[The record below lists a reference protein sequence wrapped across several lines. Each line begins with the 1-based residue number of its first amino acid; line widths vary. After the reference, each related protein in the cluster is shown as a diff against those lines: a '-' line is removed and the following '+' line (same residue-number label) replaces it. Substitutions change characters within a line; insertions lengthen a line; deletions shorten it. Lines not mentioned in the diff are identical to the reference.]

1 MALVDTEQARTR
13 RRPRRAHALITSL
26 AVAAAFAVVCGGS
39 VARADN
45 AAAVVYN
52 SIPSPLPPNM
62 ISQGF
67 QSNQVSEV
75 GDFVHLSGTN
85 RMLRTVTVTMSDW
98 ALKST
103 PANVTYCVPTA
114 NCFSSGGSDGT
125 GGFFYPITLDVYAGV
140 PGTPNTKGALLAT
153 VTQPIAV
160 PWRPPA
166 ATSPAC
172 PNGTAWRAGDGNC
185 YNGYAFNA
193 TFDLGGLNVTLP
205 DDVVIGV
212 AYNTMTYGAH
222 PIGVDGPY
230 NSLNVGLVGTPNP
243 GDNPD
248 RVFLNSSNPQWYNGG
263 GAGGTFREDT
273 GWTGNGTVPFTITA
287 ASSIPSDVY
296 VNPAFTG
303 NGDPDG
309 AGPASSIGYDA
320 FSTVQAW
327 DQRRHRRRHRP
338 RGSRHVQREPERRQE
353 RHARR

>member
-1 MALVDTEQARTR
+1 
-13 RRPRRAHALITSL
+13 L

-103 PANVTYCVPTA
+103 PANVAYCVPTA

-125 GGFFYPITLDVYAGV
+125 GGFFHPITLDVYAGV

-166 ATSPAC
+166 ATSPA
-172 PNGTAWRAGDGNC
+172 
-185 YNGYAFNA
+185 
-193 TFDLGGLNVTLP
+193 
-205 DDVVIGV
+205 
-212 AYNTMTYGAH
+212 
-222 PIGVDGPY
+222 
-230 NSLNVGLVGTPNP
+230 
-243 GDNPD
+243 
-248 RVFLNSSNPQWYNGG
+248 
-263 GAGGTFREDT
+263 
-273 GWTGNGTVPFTITA
+273 
-287 ASSIPSDVY
+287 
-296 VNPAFTG
+296 
-303 NGDPDG
+303 
-309 AGPASSIGYDA
+309 
-320 FSTVQAW
+320 
-327 DQRRHRRRHRP
+327 
-338 RGSRHVQREPERRQE
+338 
-353 RHARR
+353 